1 MKNQI
6 QINVENVQR
15 QFKGLRD
22 LLDSKENEELQKL
35 KKETKEVMEKLE
47 ESENELEDQT
57 ELVRDLISDVEHH
70 LQLSTLEMLQVRQQE
85 VPVSESQGTGS
96 YCLPSLLLY
105 SS

>member
-1 MKNQI
+1 
-6 QINVENVQR
+6 
-15 QFKGLRD
+15 
-22 LLDSKENEELQKL
+22 
-35 KKETKEVMEKLE
+35 MEKLE

-70 LQLSTLEMLQVRQQE
+70 LELSTLEMLQVRQQE